1 MCEERWVNRP
11 FLKKYNLKHLI
22 YGAKISSDSSYMF
35 KLSTICFHAFFV
47 SSLYNTEN
55 VLKIGLRFIYLFF
68 FQMMQWFCAEFLC
81 TSTEI
86 TRLHLQCTRRQHFFH
101 ARLKSTWK
109 QLKANIKV
117 IIFQLLKDL
126 KIWLKVYHCE
136 HPTFVWHLIF
146 RMDHKVLHIENDCN
160 YPDDWKSQAG

>member
-1 MCEERWVNRP
+1 MELKFQVTHHICSNFLPFVFMHSLSQVCTTQKM
-11 FLKKYNLKHLI
+11 FLKLVW
-22 YGAKISSDSSYMF
+22 D
-35 KLSTICFHAFFV
+35 FF
-47 SSLYNTEN
+47 Y
-55 VLKIGLRFIYLFF
+55 FF

-126 KIWLKVYHCE
+126 KIWLKVYHYE

-146 RMDHKVLHIENDCN
+146 RMDHKVLHIKNDCN